1 MCLLFEVP
9 YRAVTL
15 YGRTAKRYIF
25 CCFSEFELAQF
36 SISGKFVIAVKSL
49 NVFSWITIL
58 KQSRIT
64 GVVFVSF

>member
-1 MCLLFEVP
+1 MDGLLIVIFLSCL
-9 YRAVTL
+9 
-15 YGRTAKRYIF
+15 
-25 CCFSEFELAQF
+25 SEFELAQF

>member
-1 MCLLFEVP
+1 MDGLLSVIF
-9 YRAVTL
+9 
-15 YGRTAKRYIF
+15 F

-36 SISGKFVIAVKSL
+36 SISGRIVIAVKSL

-58 KQSRIT
+58 KQSLIA